1 MAALTDSTDTLRGAD
16 IAARSLQRLG
26 ATRVFTLSGN
36 HIMSIFDAALDA
48 GLDLVHVRHEAA
60 AVHMADAH
68 GRLTG
73 QPGIALVTGGPG
85 HANAVGA
92 LFTALGAES
101 PMVLLS
107 GHAATWELGRGGF
120 QELAQADMARPVTKA
135 SWTANATATLGR
147 DIAEAIRIATSG
159 RPGPVHVSLPSDLLD
174 ARVDASTVAW
184 PQTARPAPAHL
195 DAATAEKVLAA
206 LAGSARPLIIAGPQL
221 SSVSSRAMLARLEA
235 ATSAPVVVMESP
247 RGIADA
253 TLGAFPA
260 LIARADLI
268 VLLGKALDFT
278 TKWAT
283 GPAFDP
289 QVRVVAI
296 DPDQTLVERARKEKG
311 EQLAIGVVA
320 DAANAG
326 ETLLARAAKGAPRPS
341 RWLDEARTALDNRP
355 AAWGNIVA
363 QTPGRLHPA
372 EVFRTLRPFVERD
385 PDTVLIC
392 DGGEFSQWGQAMLP
406 VRRRLV
412 NGVTGSIGSALSFAL
427 AARMIEPRAPVF
439 AVLGDGTI
447 GFHIAEFETA
457 VRRGL
462 PFVAVL
468 GNDARWNA
476 ESEIQRR
483 DYGANRMHGC
493 ELLPA
498 RYDLVVAALG
508 GHGEHVERAADLPAA
523 IERALASGK
532 PACINV
538 MTESVAAPAIRPG
551 PVSPD

>member
-1 MAALTDSTDTLRGAD
+1 LTGTTDTLRGAD
-16 IAARSLQRLG
+16 IIARSLARLG
-26 ATRVFTLSGN
+26 CTRVFTLSGN

-120 QELAQADMARPVTKA
+120 QELAQAEMAKPVTKA
-135 SWTANATATLGR
+135 SWTAKATATLGR
-147 DIAEAIRIATSG
+147 DLAEAVRVATSG

-174 ARVDASTVAW
+174 ARVEAGAVQW
-184 PQTARPAPAHL
+184 P
-195 DAATAEKVLAA
+195 DAAKPSPVRLDDGAAEKILAA
-206 LAGSARPLIIAGPQL
+206 IAASHRPLVVGGPQL
-221 SSVSSRAMLARLEA
+221 STVRGRAMLAKLEA
-235 ATSAPVVVMESP
+235 ATGAPAIIMESP

-253 TLGAFPA
+253 TLGALPDV
-260 LIARADLI
+260 IKRADLI

-278 TKWAT
+278 TRWAA

-289 QVRVVAI
+289 AVKIVSI
-296 DPDQTLVERARKEKG
+296 DPDAAMIERARKEKG
-311 EQLAIGVVA
+311 ERLVLGVVA
-320 DAANAG
+320 DPMNAG
-326 ETLLARAAKGAPRPS
+326 DALLSQAKKGASRKNGWLTEARSALDTRPS
-341 RWLDEARTALDNRP
+341 
-355 AAWGNIVA
+355 AWQSMTG
-363 QTPGRLHPA
+363 QTPNRLHPA
-372 EVFRTLRPFVERD
+372 EVFRTLAPFVARD
-385 PDTVLIC
+385 PETVLIC

-406 VRRRLV
+406 VHRRLV

-427 AARMIEPRAPVF
+427 AARMIEPLAPVF

-462 PFVAVL
+462 PFVAIL

-498 RYDLVVAALG
+498 RYDRVVVALG

-523 IERALASGK
+523 IERALDSGK

-538 MTESVAAPAIRPG
+538 MTDSIAAPAIRL
-551 PVSPD
+551 V